1 MGGLQLDKLVVQKS
15 GPLNGEVVISGAKNS
30 VLKLMAASILA
41 NDTCI
46 IENVPNLQDV
56 RVMADI
62 LRALG
67 MGVVWTESN
76 VMEIT
81 PAEDLLTEPP
91 YELVQKM
98 RASIVTMGPLLAKA
112 GKARLAQPG
121 GCAIGE
127 RKIDLHLKGFAALGV
142 DVRQTHGCVEGEAD
156 KLVGTTIYLDFP
168 SVGATENIMM
178 AAVMAEGVTTI
189 ENPAKEPEL
198 VDLANYLN
206 KLGANVKGA
215 GTDTIRIKG
224 VASLGGTRHSVLPDR
239 IEAGTYMVAAAVA
252 GGDVLVKNVMPNH
265 LKAMTAKLQEA
276 GCEVDV
282 YDESVH
288 VKSTGNLKAI
298 DIKTL
303 PFPGFPTDMQAQFMA
318 LNSVADGVGTI
329 TETIFENRFMHA
341 TEFSLM
347 GADIR
352 VEGHSAIVNGGLLEG
367 ANVKATDLRA
377 GAALVI
383 AALVADGPTTVHN
396 IYHIDRG
403 YDLFEE
409 KLTKIGVKI
418 ERIESNY

>member
-1 MGGLQLDKLVVQKS
+1 MDKLVVHRS
-15 GPLNGEVVISGAKNS
+15 APLNGEVVISGAKNS
-30 VLKLMAASILA
+30 VLKLMAASIMA
-41 NDTCI
+41 EDTCI

-56 RVMADI
+56 RVMAEI

-67 MGVVWTESN
+67 MN
-76 VMEIT
+76 VEWSKRDELTII
-81 PAEDLLTEPP
+81 PAEELLTEPP
-91 YELVQKM
+91 YDLVQRM
-98 RASIVTMGPLLAKA
+98 RASIVTMGPLLGRT

-142 DVRQTHGCVEGEAD
+142 DVKQTHGCVEGFAD
-156 KLVGTTIYLDFP
+156 KLVGDTIYLDFP

-178 AAVMAEGVTTI
+178 AACLAEGVTEI
-189 ENPAKEPEL
+189 QNAAKEPEL
-198 VDLANYLN
+198 TDLANFLN

-224 VASLGGTRHSVLPDR
+224 VKRLGGTRHSVLPDR

-252 GGDVLVKNVMPNH
+252 GGDVMVKNVMPNH
-265 LKAMTAKLQEA
+265 LKAIIAKLQEA
-276 GCEVDV
+276 GADVEVL
-282 YDESVH
+282 DEDIH
-288 VKSTGNLKAI
+288 VKSTGKLQAI
-298 DIKTL
+298 DIKTM

-318 LNSVADGVGTI
+318 LNAMAEGVSTM

-341 TEFSLM
+341 TEFALM
-347 GADIR
+347 GADIKL
-352 VEGHSAIVNGGLLEG
+352 EGHSAIVQGNTALEG

-383 AALVADGPTTVHN
+383 AALVADGPTTIHN

-409 KLTKIGVKI
+409 KLTGIGVKI
-418 ERIESNY
+418 ERVKGGGAI

>member
-1 MGGLQLDKLVVQKS
+1 MRKS
-15 GPLNGEVVISGAKNS
+15 GPLKGEVVISGAKNS
-30 VLKLMAASILA
+30 ILKLMAASILA
-41 NDTCI
+41 EDVCV

-56 RVMADI
+56 RVMAEI
-62 LRALG
+62 LVALG
-67 MGVVWTESN
+67 MKVEWTKRNE
-76 VMEIT
+76 VTIT
-81 PAEDLLTEPP
+81 PAEELLTEPP
-91 YELVQKM
+91 YDLVQKM
-98 RASIVTMGPLLAKA
+98 RASIVTMGPLLAKT

-142 DVRQTHGCVEGEAD
+142 EIKQSHGCVEGIAD
-156 KLVGTTIYLDFP
+156 KLVGSTIYLDFP

-178 AAVMAEGVTTI
+178 AAVLAEGVTII

-198 VDLANYLN
+198 TDLANFLN

-224 VASLGGTRHSVLPDR
+224 VERLGGAKHSVLPDR

-252 GGDVLVKNVMPNH
+252 GGDVMVRNVMPNH
-265 LKAMTAKLQEA
+265 LKAIVAKLQESGA
-276 GCEVDV
+276 DVEVL
-282 YDESVH
+282 DEDIH
-288 VKSTGNLKAI
+288 VKSTGKLKSI

-318 LNSVADGVGTI
+318 LISVAEGVGTI

-347 GADIR
+347 GADIK
-352 VEGHSAIVNGGLLEG
+352 VEGHSAIVQGGSNLEG

-383 AALVADGPTTVHN
+383 AALVADGPTTIHN

-409 KLTKIGVKI
+409 KLKGLGVDITRVKG
-418 ERIESNY
+418 

>member
-1 MGGLQLDKLVVQKS
+1 MRKS
-15 GPLNGEVVISGAKNS
+15 GPLKGEVKISGAKNS

-41 NDTCI
+41 EEKCI

-67 MGVVWTESN
+67 MGVEWIEEDTL
-76 VMEIT
+76 EII
-81 PAEDLLTEPP
+81 PAETLLTEPP

-98 RASIVTMGPLLAKA
+98 RASIVTMGPLLGRT

-127 RKIDLHLKGFAALGV
+127 RKIDLHLKGFTALSA
-142 DVRQTHGCVEGEAD
+142 DVKQTHGCVEAVAD
-156 KLVGTTIYLDFP
+156 KLVGSTIYLDFP

-178 AAVMAEGVTTI
+178 AAVLAEGVTII

-198 VDLANYLN
+198 IDLANFLN

-215 GTDTIRIKG
+215 GTDAIRIRG
-224 VASLGGTRHSVLPDR
+224 VERLGGATHSVLPDR
-239 IEAGTYMVAAAVA
+239 IEAGTFMVAAAITA
-252 GGDVLVKNVMPNH
+252 GDVLVKNIMPNH
-265 LKAMTAKLQEA
+265 LKAITAKLIESGA
-276 GCEVDV
+276 DVEVF
-282 YDESVH
+282 DEEIR
-288 VKSTGNLKAI
+288 VKATYPLKAV
-298 DIKTL
+298 DIKTM

-318 LNSVADGVGTI
+318 LNAISDGVSTM

-341 TEFSLM
+341 TELSLM
-347 GADIR
+347 GANVK
-352 VEGHSAIVNGGLLEG
+352 VEGHSAIVQGGAPLEG

-377 GAALVI
+377 GAALVL
-383 AALVADGPTTVHN
+383 AGLVADGPTTVHN

-409 KLTKIGVKI
+409 KLTKLGVNI
-418 ERIESNY
+418 ERVLGNQ

>member
-1 MGGLQLDKLVVQKS
+1 LDKLVVRKS
-15 GPLNGEVVISGAKNS
+15 GPLKGEVKISGAKNS

-41 NDTCI
+41 EEKCI

-67 MGVVWTESN
+67 MGVEWIEEDTL
-76 VMEIT
+76 EII
-81 PAEDLLTEPP
+81 PAETLLTEPP

-98 RASIVTMGPLLAKA
+98 RASIVTMGPLLGRT

-127 RKIDLHLKGFAALGV
+127 RKIDLHLKGFTALSA
-142 DVRQTHGCVEGEAD
+142 DVKQTHGCVEAVAD
-156 KLVGTTIYLDFP
+156 KLVGSTIYLDFP

-178 AAVMAEGVTTI
+178 AAVLAEGVTII

-198 VDLANYLN
+198 IDLANFLN

-215 GTDTIRIKG
+215 GTDAIRIRG
-224 VASLGGTRHSVLPDR
+224 VERLGGATHSVLPDR
-239 IEAGTYMVAAAVA
+239 IEAGTFMVAAAITA
-252 GGDVLVKNVMPNH
+252 GDVLVKNIMPNH
-265 LKAMTAKLQEA
+265 LKAITAKLIESGA
-276 GCEVDV
+276 DVEVF
-282 YDESVH
+282 DEEIR
-288 VKSTGNLKAI
+288 VKATYPLKAV
-298 DIKTL
+298 DIKTM

-318 LNSVADGVGTI
+318 LNAISDGVSTM

-341 TEFSLM
+341 TELSLM
-347 GADIR
+347 GANVK
-352 VEGHSAIVNGGLLEG
+352 VEGHSAIVQGGAPLEG

-377 GAALVI
+377 GAALVL
-383 AALVADGPTTVHN
+383 AGLVADGPTTVHN

-409 KLTKIGVKI
+409 KLTKLGVNI
-418 ERIESNY
+418 ERVLGNQ

>member
-1 MGGLQLDKLVVQKS
+1 
-15 GPLNGEVVISGAKNS
+15 
-30 VLKLMAASILA
+30 
-41 NDTCI
+41 
-46 IENVPNLQDV
+46 
-56 RVMADI
+56 
-62 LRALG
+62 
-67 MGVVWTESN
+67 
-76 VMEIT
+76 
-81 PAEDLLTEPP
+81 
-91 YELVQKM
+91 M

-142 DVRQTHGCVEGEAD
+142 EIKQTHGCVEGIAD
-156 KLVGTTIYLDFP
+156 KLVGSTIYLDFP

-178 AAVMAEGVTTI
+178 AAVLAEGVTII

-198 VDLANYLN
+198 TDLANFLN

-224 VASLGGTRHSVLPDR
+224 VERLGGAVHSVLPDR

-252 GGDVLVKNVMPNH
+252 GGDVMVRNVMPNH
-265 LKAMTAKLQEA
+265 LKAIVAKLQESGA
-276 GCEVDV
+276 DVEVL
-282 YDESVH
+282 DEDIH
-288 VKSTGNLKAI
+288 VKSTGKLTSI

-318 LNSVADGVGTI
+318 LISVAEGVGTI

-347 GADIR
+347 GADIK
-352 VEGHSAIVNGGLLEG
+352 VEGHSAIVQGGSSLEG

-383 AALVADGPTTVHN
+383 AALVADGPTTIHN

-409 KLTKIGVKI
+409 KLTGLGVDI
-418 ERIESNY
+418 TRVSG

>member
-1 MGGLQLDKLVVQKS
+1 LDKLVVHRS
-15 GPLNGEVVISGAKNS
+15 APLNGEVVISGAKNS
-30 VLKLMAASILA
+30 VLKLMAASIMA
-41 NDTCI
+41 EDTCI

-56 RVMADI
+56 RVMAEI

-67 MGVVWTESN
+67 MN
-76 VMEIT
+76 VEWSKRDELTII
-81 PAEDLLTEPP
+81 PAEELLTEPP
-91 YELVQKM
+91 YDLVQRM
-98 RASIVTMGPLLAKA
+98 RASIVTMGPLLGRT

-142 DVRQTHGCVEGEAD
+142 DVKQTHGCVEGFAD
-156 KLVGTTIYLDFP
+156 KLVGDTIYLDFP

-178 AAVMAEGVTTI
+178 AACLAEGVTEI
-189 ENPAKEPEL
+189 QNAAKEPEL
-198 VDLANYLN
+198 TDLANFLN

-224 VASLGGTRHSVLPDR
+224 VKRLGGTRHSVLPDR

-252 GGDVLVKNVMPNH
+252 GGDVMVKNVMPNH
-265 LKAMTAKLQEA
+265 LKAIIAKLQEA
-276 GCEVDV
+276 GADVEVL
-282 YDESVH
+282 DEDIH
-288 VKSTGNLKAI
+288 VKSTGKLQAI
-298 DIKTL
+298 DIKTM

-318 LNSVADGVGTI
+318 LNAMAEGVSTM

-341 TEFSLM
+341 TEFALM
-347 GADIR
+347 GADIKL
-352 VEGHSAIVNGGLLEG
+352 EGHSAIVQGNTALEG

-383 AALVADGPTTVHN
+383 AALVADGPTTIHN

-409 KLTKIGVKI
+409 KLTGIGVKI
-418 ERIESNY
+418 ERVKGGGAI